1 MRRYVR
7 LIMILEEQQQK
18 NMVFGINQRDYS
30 LFLFV
35 TTYALC
41 DNRYI
46 KQNNVVF
53 EIKQRDIVT
62 VADCAL
68 IVILFYRRAS

>member
-1 MRRYVR
+1 
-7 LIMILEEQQQK
+7 MILEEQQQ
-18 NMVFGINQRDYS
+18 NNVVFGINQHDYS

-35 TTYALC
+35 STHALF

-62 VADCAL
+62 VASCAL
-68 IVILFYRRAS
+68 IVILFA